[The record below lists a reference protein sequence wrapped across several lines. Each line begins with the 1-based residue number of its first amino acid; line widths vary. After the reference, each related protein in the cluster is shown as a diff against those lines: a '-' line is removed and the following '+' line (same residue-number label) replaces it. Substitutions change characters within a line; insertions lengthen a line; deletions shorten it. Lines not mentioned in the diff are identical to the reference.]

1 MGIQWPAILVYI
13 KDRNVVV
20 SVSRK
25 KVRCLEGV
33 YCLPPHESPLSKKIV
48 SLDDKA
54 KEGITP
60 EFVRSIRAAR
70 DVTSLDTDIPD
81 AGESELQIADL
92 EEVTIRNDDEM
103 QLLQE
108 ATQSL
113 VNERAEPT
121 LVEQMKAQLSRLPV
135 NTAKVKAIEDQGFVL
150 DDIVGCKSLDIAH
163 SPVIRWLYCSGR
175 HIKAS
180 TLLCSQLGRV
190 ICNPTIRSQS
200 DYVLTS
206 SLASDQLDSVW
217 RITSGLSWKE
227 FLAKV
232 HALDDYKFILYD
244 SVIAKGNRW
253 HEMKAPL
260 APKFKI
266 EYKNHKAK
274 KNDKKKDGS
283 KKYEC

>member
-1 MGIQWPAILVYI
+1 MDDTTNTDRVKSEVDEDQDAEQPAHETSDVGGMEPLLNAKLPAQFLVCSRRNSGKSTLVASLLYQWLKMGRFDGHSIIVFSATAAHNSEYSWLPPENVRHGWDEELCRKIIQWQKRRLAL
-13 KDRNVVV
+13 
-20 SVSRK
+20 K
-25 KVRCLEGV
+25 KKQATRAGIGV
-33 YCLPPHESPLSKKIV
+33 KLPGLA
-48 SLDDKA
+48 L
-54 KEGITP
+54 
-60 EFVRSIRAAR
+60 
-70 DVTSLDTDIPD
+70 
-81 AGESELQIADL
+81 
-92 EEVTIRNDDEM
+92 
-103 QLLQE
+103 
-108 ATQSL
+108 
-113 VNERAEPT
+113 
-121 LVEQMKAQLSRLPV
+121 
-135 NTAKVKAIEDQGFVL
+135 VL
-150 DDIVGCKSLDIAH
+150 DDIVGTKSLDIAH

-175 HIKAS
+175 HIKCS

-260 APKFKI
+260 APKFRI

-274 KNDKKKDGS
+274 KPDKKKDGS
-283 KKYEC
+283 KKCDS